1 MCMVFIFLMVFL
13 KPGMIEAETL
23 GTMESEASPSSASFM
38 EPADV
43 EEFSTK
49 PDPPSAESGVESI
62 EVTDYVSGADL
73 KLYRTDGLLIDTKEG
88 ASGSSYIFTDVVPH
102 QLGYYVTQTVNSL
115 ESDNCSFLNSI
126 LRTPTGSAGVGYADV
141 SNIYPGAQVYLYDS
155 DGSEITNDPSD
166 QGNGILRFAGLTA
179 GESYYAIQEINGVV
193 SQPTALIRIL
203 ADPSEAI
210 SAPTATA
217 GVESIVVA
225 NYEDGATLKL
235 YRTDGV
241 LMDTKEEA
249 SGISYTFTGVEPH
262 YLGYYVT
269 QTVGTKESTN
279 CDFLNSILRTPVISA
294 GVSYVDVS
302 NVYPGAQVHLYEAD
316 GSEVMNDPSD
326 QGNGILRFAGLT
338 AGKSYYAV
346 QKINNV
352 NSQTTELATIPTDP
366 LEELP
371 APEVTAGVESVT
383 VTGYESGAD
392 LKLYLTNGILIK
404 EGNGVT
410 STSYTF
416 TNVEPDPM
424 GYYVTQTKG
433 TKESVNSQFVNS
445 ILRTPVIA
453 GGLGY
458 IEVSNVYPGARLC
471 LYDLSGALVS
481 DSPADQGGGIWRFTN
496 LTPGEW
502 YFADQKFNDVV
513 SPASGSVMV
522 LSDSADA
529 PVVSGSV
536 EAIVV
541 TGYENGA
548 TLNLYLTNGTLIKT
562 VTGVTG
568 TSYIFK
574 QVEPDR
580 MAYYVTQK
588 IGTKESVNSTFVNSI
603 LRTPAAVGDIGSV
616 KVTNVYPGAR
626 ICLYD
631 ISGTLVSDYPADQ
644 GGSIWKFSGLTP
656 GKFYYAVQENNGV
669 ISPASGIVKVLGK
682 SSDRDDDDDDDD
694 DDSDSTSSSSASNV
708 QYRTVEV
715 KPGNADKVVSQI
727 TIERLTDSNGIK
739 RDQVTFRQ
747 DKALETVRKLK
758 EEGGDIAR
766 IIIPGNTDEV
776 SETLISLPYDA
787 TKVLTDS
794 SVGLQIESKDIKMG
808 ISGEFFKQA
817 AQGFIQDI
825 YFRLIP
831 VRETEKKET
840 VVNRTVLEVGNLYKS
855 GENNISV
862 LGTPVTIE
870 TNMPSS
876 EMDITLPLT
885 GIQLPSASEE
895 REEFLKQLA
904 VYIEHSDGEKE
915 LVQGEITEYGE
926 GVFGIRFHIKKFSTF
941 TIVRVT
947 KDHQYDTNIKLGLIG
962 SKSYAEKVAAIFKRD
977 YDCANIAVIKE
988 KKYYRVTIDFPDRQA
1003 AVEACQDMIAR
1014 KYIVNYYFYT
1024 K

>member
-155 DGSEITNDPSD
+155 DGSEIT
-166 QGNGILRFAGLTA
+166 
-179 GESYYAIQEINGVV
+179 
-193 SQPTALIRIL
+193 
-203 ADPSEAI
+203 
-210 SAPTATA
+210 
-217 GVESIVVA
+217 
-225 NYEDGATLKL
+225 
-235 YRTDGV
+235 
-241 LMDTKEEA
+241 
-249 SGISYTFTGVEPH
+249 
-262 YLGYYVT
+262 
-269 QTVGTKESTN
+269 
-279 CDFLNSILRTPVISA
+279 
-294 GVSYVDVS
+294 
-302 NVYPGAQVHLYEAD
+302 
-316 GSEVMNDPSD
+316 NDPSD

-682 SSDRDDDDDDDD
+682 SSDRDDDDDD
-694 DDSDSTSSSSASNV
+694 SDSTSSSSASNV

-715 KPGNADKVVSQI
+715 KPGNADKAVSQI

-870 TNMPSS
+870 TNMSSS

-885 GIQLPSASEE
+885 GIQLPSAPEE
-895 REEFLKQLA
+895 REGFLKQLA